1 MGKTTLRNPRLAAKV
16 AKKAAKPAR
25 KPTAQQQLDQLNKT
39 LKVLL
44 KNQQHQNCDL
54 HGIRADLIELRELLR
69 PQLFDVDEAK
79 KAAHRA
85 HVEQKPKTRFQR
97 VLAWCRARRLF

>member
-1 MGKTTLRNPRLAAKV
+1 M
-16 AKKAAKPAR
+16 
-25 KPTAQQQLDQLNKT
+25 
-39 LKVLL
+39 KVLL
-44 KNQQHQNCDL
+44 KNQQHQYGDL
-54 HGIRADLIELRELLR
+54 MNLRADLIELRELLR
-69 PQLFDVDEAK
+69 PQLFDVAEAK